1 MSRALTL
8 TCRVILTLCLVGL
21 SSATALAK
29 PLVAVLG
36 LEVVDRTNG
45 GSGTDQ
51 AATKFASELS
61 VALRDRAVAGG
72 PYNLQVNADK
82 ELVDEKLIKS
92 CDSEQP
98 TCMAPIGL
106 DLGAAYLIYGSI
118 EKKPGGYIVKVLL
131 LNVAHHAVE
140 KTWLPSQL
148 PFTDAKDNQSQGF
161 KDFARKGYNFLTGT
175 NATPLRISV
184 TNTNVDRG
192 SVLIDGD
199 ERGALIQGTA
209 SIAGVAEGKHR
220 IAIEVGG
227 FQRYEANVTVTADE
241 PLTPITLIPLPEDRG
256 VIETHHKPCGPD
268 SMTCTGSVSSS
279 SGSGNTL
286 WKTTAVTGFVV
297 AAVAGGIMGWEYHNI
312 NAFDGKSI
320 PLKDAGG
327 GVITALGG
335 NTTMTRA
342 YSSDEC
348 NDTTVIPSGQN
359 MDLNPGGV
367 ARHNAGNSIYDKAC
381 TGVSASHFLIPIT
394 IGAAFVGVAGL
405 IMALHHSDD
414 EQRPA
419 SGSTVGH
426 RQKKSSF
433 AVTPVISPDGAGAT
447 VQIDW

>member
-21 SSATALAK
+21 SSATAVAK

-36 LEVVDRTNG
+36 LEVVDRSNG

-98 TCMAPIGL
+98 TCMAPIGI

-118 EKKPGGYIVKVLL
+118 EKRSGGYIVKVLL
-131 LNVAHHAVE
+131 LNVARKSIE
-140 KTWLPSQL
+140 KTWLPSLL
-148 PFTDAKDNQSQGF
+148 PFADAKDKESQGF

-241 PLTPITLIPLPEDRG
+241 PLTPITLIPLPDDKG

-279 SGSGNTL
+279 NGSSNTL

-320 PLKDAGG
+320 PLKNAAGM
-327 GVITALGG
+327 VITPDGMPL
-335 NTTMTRA
+335 TTRA

-348 NDTTVIPSGQN
+348 NDTSGS
-359 MDLNPGGV
+359 NPGGAV
-367 ARHNAGNSIYDKAC
+367 RHNPGNSIYDKAC
-381 TGVSASHFLIPIT
+381 TGVAASHFLIPIT

-414 EQRPA
+414 EQRPP